1 MRPVARSQPARA
13 RGRFVG
19 GADDA
24 CDFVDRGRGIVNDI
38 DDVRVGG
45 TPSTTYDGNGTGLAT
60 FLITFVWQVKET
72 RSVVVRAA
80 VVTELNGP
88 DGVVIR
94 EVPDPTLKPGHVLI
108 DVEYA
113 GISFPDVLQT
123 RGQYQ
128 VRPELPFTPGW
139 EISGVVR
146 EGSGSF
152 RAGDRVAAMPFTGG
166 VAESVVVDANYVF
179 PLPDSVSFATAAA
192 LPLNYLTAHFALV
205 RRAKLQPGETVLV
218 QGAAGG
224 VGSASCNM
232 AAALGARVVAV
243 VSSTEKVAIAEAA
256 GAHHVV
262 LADGFAA
269 EVRQL
274 TDGRGVDVIVDPVG
288 GERFTDSLRS
298 LAREGRLLVVGF
310 AGGEI
315 PVVKTNRLL
324 LTNTTVMGAATREL
338 WNQEPEMP
346 RRQWNELMPLLKSG
360 VLRPVIGPQFS
371 IQGTGSAIRTIDERR
386 AAGKVLVRIR

>member
-1 MRPVARSQPARA
+1 
-13 RGRFVG
+13 
-19 GADDA
+19 
-24 CDFVDRGRGIVNDI
+24 
-38 DDVRVGG
+38 
-45 TPSTTYDGNGTGLAT
+45 
-60 FLITFVWQVKET
+60 
-72 RSVVVRAA
+72 VRAA

-94 EVPDPTLKPGHVLI
+94 DVPNPALKRGHVLI
-108 DVEYA
+108 E
-113 GISFPDVLQT
+113 
-123 RGQYQ
+123 
-128 VRPELPFTPGW
+128 
-139 EISGVVR
+139 
-146 EGSGSF
+146 
-152 RAGDRVAAMPFTGG
+152 
-166 VAESVVVDANYVF
+166 
-179 PLPDSVSFATAAA
+179 
-192 LPLNYLTAHFALV
+192 
-205 RRAKLQPGETVLV
+205 LQPGETVLV

-224 VGSASCNM
+224 VDSASCNM
-232 AAALGARVVAV
+232 AAALGARVIAV

-256 GAHHVV
+256 GVHHVV

-338 WNQEPEMP
+338 WNHEREMP
-346 RRQWNELMPLLKSG
+346 RWQWSELMPLLKSG
-360 VLRPVIGPQFS
+360 VLDPIIGAQLS
-371 IQGTGSAIRTIDERR
+371 IEQTGSAIRTIEERR
-386 AAGKVLVRIR
+386 AAGKVLVRFR

>member
-1 MRPVARSQPARA
+1 
-13 RGRFVG
+13 
-19 GADDA
+19 
-24 CDFVDRGRGIVNDI
+24 
-38 DDVRVGG
+38 
-45 TPSTTYDGNGTGLAT
+45 
-60 FLITFVWQVKET
+60 
-72 RSVVVRAA
+72 VRAA

-94 EVPDPTLKPGHVLI
+94 EVPEPTLQPGHVLI

-146 EGSGSF
+146 EDSGSC

-179 PLPDSVSFATAAA
+179 ALPDFVSFATAAA
-192 LPLNYLTAHFALV
+192 LPLNYLTAHFSLV

-224 VGSASCNM
+224 VGSASCDV
-232 AAALGARVVAV
+232 AAALGARVIGV

-269 EVRQL
+269 KLRQL

-338 WNQEPEMP
+338 WNHEPEMP
-346 RRQWNELMPLLKSG
+346 GWQWNELMPLLKSG
-360 VLRPVIGPQFS
+360 ALDPVIGAQFS
-371 IQGTGSAIRTIDERR
+371 IERTGSAIRTIDQRR

>member
-1 MRPVARSQPARA
+1 
-13 RGRFVG
+13 
-19 GADDA
+19 
-24 CDFVDRGRGIVNDI
+24 
-38 DDVRVGG
+38 VRVGG

-113 GISFPDVLQT
+113 GISFPDVLQS

-128 VRPELPFTPGW
+128 VRPELPFIPGW

-146 EGSGSF
+146 EDSGSF

-166 VAESVVVDANYVF
+166 VAESVVVEPNYVF

-243 VSSTEKVAIAEAA
+243 VSSTEKVAIAEPP
-256 GAHHVV
+256 V
-262 LADGFAA
+262 L
-269 EVRQL
+269 
-274 TDGRGVDVIVDPVG
+274 TM
-288 GERFTDSLRS
+288 SCLRMAS
-298 LAREGRLLVVGF
+298 RLRCV
-310 AGGEI
+310 
-315 PVVKTNRLL
+315 
-324 LTNTTVMGAATREL
+324 
-338 WNQEPEMP
+338 
-346 RRQWNELMPLLKSG
+346 S
-360 VLRPVIGPQFS
+360 
-371 IQGTGSAIRTIDERR
+371 
-386 AAGKVLVRIR
+386 